1 MRDMKK
7 VAVVIPCYKCK
18 KHILSVISACPEGVT
33 RIYVV
38 DDCCPEG
45 TGKFV
50 SETCRD
56 RRVTILFQPQNSG
69 VGGAV
74 MVGYAA
80 AINDGMDILVK
91 IDGDGQMD
99 PKLIDNFIRPLERG
113 RADYAKGNR
122 FWNVD
127 DVKGMPKIRLFGNA
141 VLSFMNKLSSGYWNV
156 FDPTNGY
163 TAITREVAKELPFGK
178 IAKRYFFETDL
189 LFHLSTM
196 RAVVVDVP
204 MKARYGDEVSGLSIR
219 KIVFEFMRKH
229 ATNFAKRV
237 FYNYFIR
244 DFSLASLELL
254 LSLVLLSFGVIFG
267 CTTWWRVLQTG
278 IAASSGTV
286 MLAALPVF
294 VGAELLIS
302 FFNYD
307 INSVPKNSITENL
320 KDKY

>member
-1 MRDMKK
+1 MKK

-18 KHILSVISACPEGVT
+18 KHILGVISSCPEVVS

-45 TGKFV
+45 TGEFV
-50 SETCRD
+50 KESSHDT
-56 RRVTILFQPQNSG
+56 RVAVLFQPQNSG

-74 MVGYAA
+74 MAGYKA
-80 AINDGMDILVK
+80 AIKDGMDILVK

-99 PKLIDNFIRPLERG
+99 PRLISNFIRPLQRG
-113 RADYAKGNR
+113 LADYAKGNR

-127 DVKGMPKIRLFGNA
+127 DVRSMPKVRLFGNA

-163 TAITREVAKELPFGK
+163 TAITREVARELPFEK
-178 IAKRYFFETDL
+178 ISKRYFFETDL
-189 LFHLSTM
+189 LFRLATM

-204 MKARYGDEVSGLSIR
+204 MKARYGDEISGLNIR
-219 KIVFEFMRKH
+219 NILFEFMRKH

-254 LSLVLLSFGVIFG
+254 LSLALLGFGLIFG
-267 CTTWWRVLQTG
+267 GSTWCRVVHTG

-286 MLAALPVF
+286 MLAALPIF
-294 VGAELLIS
+294 VGSELLIS

-307 INSVPKNSITENL
+307 INSVPKNPITENL
-320 KDKY
+320 KDKS